1 MTKRRKERH
10 QQMKPRMIRMADST
24 WDAAKEKAGIT
35 PLSAIIRRLVKMW
48 LAGEIEVENGR

>member
-1 MTKRRKERH
+1 MTKRRKER
-10 QQMKPRMIRMADST
+10 QMKPRMIRMADST

-48 LAGEIEVENGR
+48 LAGEIEVITRK

>member
-1 MTKRRKERH
+1 
-10 QQMKPRMIRMADST
+10 MADST

-48 LAGEIEVENGR
+48 LAGEIEVRNEN